1 VTRERGQALLE
12 TILLGLLLMIPLV
25 WLLSILA
32 DVHRSA
38 LATTAAV
45 RNAGADAARETSVTA
60 ASRAID
66 DAVSRAL
73 ADHGIAT
80 SGARVRWSAPP
91 ALRRGGAVEVEV
103 SLPVSVLQAP
113 FLGRIAGPAI
123 WVNARHVTRI
133 DLFRSRDG

>member
-1 VTRERGQALLE
+1 
-12 TILLGLLLMIPLV
+12 
-25 WLLSILA
+25 
-32 DVHRSA
+32 
-38 LATTAAV
+38 
-45 RNAGADAARETSVTA
+45 
-60 ASRAID
+60 
-66 DAVSRAL
+66 
-73 ADHGIAT
+73 
-80 SGARVRWSAPP
+80 VRWSAPP